1 MTIIHNNFNQEFYTT
16 EKEVAKKLNLHL
28 SKKWLFLVMLI
39 YQNTFF
45 FLLLIV
51 LVKIKDSAFFLPVF
65 ALCTLFNLLLPLTMG
80 RANREKLE
88 ENPAFLCLQLS
99 DLSENQAKKLLAISE
114 LANFW
119 IHDFGFEF
127 ISMWL
132 FIIKFKWLGVFYS
145 LFWMIYVSCAFLYS
159 LRKKNNIYFQSNSF
173 ISYLFETILTGLFSC
188 AIITIGIAPIHK
200 ISLAQF
206 AQSIN
211 LKEFLMDYLS
221 TVLKKVAILLHY
233 PWFYFTILV
242 AFFSLIIINIIVTH
256 QKKSTKNCIN
266 ALFRWHQLLNK
277 RLFKNNF
284 FVRRDLQII
293 RMIFEKLDIN
303 SYFLY
308 FPNGLIFIIFLCTF
322 YLMKNEMSSMVLISI
337 DFLFWVA
344 TYNFLSILIQKIP
357 IFHLSSELKNVELI
371 HFSSYTLKDLIVSK
385 HLLLA
390 LFGFPFLCIAL
401 LAKLILLLFY
411 HLPIVE
417 FLLGSINSFLLFA
430 MCLFVSLR
438 WTFVLPKF
446 TWTNIFMIRNDQFDT
461 QIIQQF
467 TIMIY
472 RIIFLFL
479 SFSFSFV
486 NIITIHYSTS
496 TIICYFVLSYLIL
509 FLLFLIF
516 TWRKNNEIKIFE
528 Q

>member
-1 MTIIHNNFNQEFYTT
+1 MTIIRNHFNQEFYTT

-28 SKKWLFLVMLI
+28 SKKWLFPIMLI
-39 YQNTFF
+39 YQNAFF
-45 FLLLIV
+45 FLLLII

-65 ALCTLFNLLLPLTMG
+65 ALCTLFNFLLPLTMG
-80 RANREKLE
+80 RTNREKLA

-99 DLSENQAKKLLAISE
+99 DFSENQVQKILAISE

-132 FIIKFKWLGVFYS
+132 FMIKFKWLGVFYS
-145 LFWMIYVSCAFLYS
+145 ILWMIYVSCAFLYS
-159 LRKKNNIYFQSNSF
+159 LRKKNNIYFRSNSF

-188 AIITIGIAPIHK
+188 MIITIIIAPIHK

-206 AQSIN
+206 VHSTS
-211 LKEFLMDYLS
+211 LKKFSMNYLS
-221 TVLKKVAILLHY
+221 TVLKKMVILLHY
-233 PWFYFTILV
+233 PWLYITILI
-242 AFFSLIIINIIVTH
+242 ALFSLIIINVIVTH
-256 QKKSTKNCIN
+256 QKKGTKNCIN
-266 ALFRWHQLLNK
+266 ALFRWYQLLNK
-277 RLFKNNF
+277 RLFKNNI
-284 FVRRDLQII
+284 FVKRDLQII

-303 SYFLY
+303 SYFLC
-308 FPNGLIFIIFLCTF
+308 FPSELIFIMFLCTF
-322 YLMKNEMSSMVLISI
+322 YLMKNETSSMILISI

-390 LFGFPFLCIAL
+390 LFGLPFLCIAL
-401 LAKLILLLFY
+401 LTKLILLLFY

-430 MCLFVSLR
+430 TCLFVSLR

-467 TIMIY
+467 TTIIY

-486 NIITIHYSTS
+486 NITKIHYSTS
-496 TIICYFVLSYLIL
+496 MVSCYFVLSYLIL

-516 TWRKNNEIKIFE
+516 VWRKNNEIEIFE
-528 Q
+528 